1 MHVKNKENDA
11 MNRLITIN
19 GRQIYGFRFRSL
31 DVADRFAHNA
41 TQPQR
46 VILGDH
52 PEIWVVTPA
61 DAEILVKAG
70 YEYAN

>member
-1 MHVKNKENDA
+1 MHVKNKEIA
-11 MNRLITIN
+11 MHRLIKIN
-19 GRQIYGFRFRSL
+19 GRQIYGFRFSSL
-31 DVADRFAHNA
+31 ELAKSFADNA

-61 DAEILVKAG
+61 DAERLVRAG